1 MTCEQSDILLV
12 EDSQTQALKLSLL
25 LEAEGLAVHRVASG
39 EEALEHLGLCRPDLV
54 IVDYHLPGMNG
65 DALCRLLRQNAAT
78 DTIPLLILTDDG
90 ESETER
96 HGLESGADD
105 HVTKSA
111 DPDVLL
117 ARIQDRKSTRLNSSH

>member
-1 MTCEQSDILLV
+1 
-12 EDSQTQALKLSLL
+12 
-25 LEAEGLAVHRVASG
+25 
-39 EEALEHLGLCRPDLV
+39 
-54 IVDYHLPGMNG
+54 MNG

-117 ARIQDRKSTRLNSSH
+117 ARIHALLRVPGRMLPTDTQQAFFETQKILVVDDSPTYLADRKSTRLNSSH